1 MWTNQVSLFSILL
14 SSWSCLLITLSSLQ
28 LLACK
33 KSWDLDSVHQAQ
45 SFFKLSTALNLKTT
59 IRLHFT
65 KSKTNQS
72 TKHWSIPSA
81 WIGVP
86 SLWLNPS
93 VSGSVIHQFVPCHHH
108 QQLCI
113 SYFLRRFTVQ
123 ANQVQTFVDYS
134 KADGCFGLI
143 PLFYSA
149 LRTQTLAEI

>member
-1 MWTNQVSLFSILL
+1 MWTNRVSLFSTLL

-33 KSWDLDSVHQAQ
+33 KSWDLDSAHQAQ

-59 IRLHFT
+59 IRRHFT
-65 KSKTNQS
+65 KSQTNQS

-93 VSGSVIHQFVPCHHH
+93 VSGSEIRQFVPCHHH

-113 SYFLRRFTVQ
+113 SYFLRRFIVQ

-134 KADGCFGLI
+134 KADGFFL
-143 PLFYSA
+143 LSQVFYSA
-149 LRTQTLAEI
+149 LRTQKLA